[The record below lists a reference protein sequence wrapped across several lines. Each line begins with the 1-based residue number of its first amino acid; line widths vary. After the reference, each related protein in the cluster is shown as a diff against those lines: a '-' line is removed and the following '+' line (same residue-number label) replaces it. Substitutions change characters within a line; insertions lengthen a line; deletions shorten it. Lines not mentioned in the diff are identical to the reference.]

1 MRIGIDPG
9 KSGFITCLSGNS
21 FSHYAMPKI
30 GDEVDVAELNRII
43 STFPKD
49 SFAVIEDVHAI
60 FGSSAKATFEF
71 GKIVGI
77 LEALLVANSVP
88 FTKVAPKTWQKTM
101 LQGIPIQKKA
111 GKTSNNV
118 KLMSEMA
125 CKRLFPDLDLRRTD
139 RCTKPDDNKVDS
151 ILICAYAERMLISDY

>member
-1 MRIGIDPG
+1 
-9 KSGFITCLSGNS
+9 
-21 FSHYAMPKI
+21 MPKI

-77 LEALLVANSVP
+77 LEALLVANSIP
-88 FTKVAPKTWQKTM
+88 FTKVAPEDMAKNDATGGTDS
-101 LQGIPIQKKA
+101 KK
-111 GKTSNNV
+111 GWK
-118 KLMSEMA
+118 
-125 CKRLFPDLDLRRTD
+125 DL
-139 RCTKPDDNKVDS
+139 
-151 ILICAYAERMLISDY
+151 E